1 VRINLPNNEES
12 MPEKTFTKKQVLG
25 LFASCTL
32 AGYAEKKLTDQDLIV
47 LEVFLSVFEKVLDLS
62 QSSEDLSKN

>member
-1 VRINLPNNEES
+1 
-12 MPEKTFTKKQVLG
+12 
-25 LFASCTL
+25 L